1 MEVTLIGRLKLR
13 ITLDRGNIFVHI
25 DIKIQSSTRR
35 KAETRDADTSEAVK
49 STGRANGLL
58 REKYINVLFTITIYN
73 YLTSFSFYPP
83 FHLGARD

>member
-25 DIKIQSSTRR
+25 DIKIQSSTRK
-35 KAETRDADTSEAVK
+35 KAETRDADPSESLK

-58 REKYINVLFTITIYN
+58 REKYINVIFTIN
-73 YLTSFSFYPP
+73 YL
-83 FHLGARD
+83 